1 MYMQLYTG
9 TCGGDSDQA
18 THDWRQNQCHNQSH
32 QSTMI
37 QCDTEQHVFGTMLL
51 DDQQNV
57 ITTFCIMTLAVGTV

>member
-9 TCGGDSDQA
+9 TCGGDSDQE
-18 THDWRQNQCHNQSH
+18 THDWRQNQSH

-37 QCDTEQHVFGTMLL
+37 QCDTVQHVFGTMLL

-57 ITTFCIMTLAVGTV
+57 IMTFCIMTLAVGTV